1 MPAPRV
7 VSVTVTVAVLEAA
20 VVPTATL
27 AVLQALMAAV
37 RLVAKRVV
45 VLPVAKV
52 PVNAGADP
60 PQLDEPWL
68 PAVAPAHEKMLLELV
83 PTVKGK
89 SVILP
94 GITAVTVTVLV
105 LATAVAP
112 KF

>member
-1 MPAPRV
+1 MAKPGV
-7 VSVTVTVAVLEAA
+7 VSVTVTVLVDDAA
-20 VVPTATL
+20 VVPTAAL

-37 RLVAKRVV
+37 RLVARRVV

-68 PAVAPAHEKMLLELV
+68 PEVAPAHEKMLFELV

-89 SVILP
+89 SPVLP
-94 GITAVTVTVLV
+94 GITAVD
-105 LATAVAP
+105 
-112 KF
+112 